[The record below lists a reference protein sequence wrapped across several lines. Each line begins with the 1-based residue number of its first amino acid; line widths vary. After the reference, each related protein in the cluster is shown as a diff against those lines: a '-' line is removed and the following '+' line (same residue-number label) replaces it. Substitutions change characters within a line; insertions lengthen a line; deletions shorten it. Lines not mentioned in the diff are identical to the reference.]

1 MNGEWIKMGIGEF
14 SVNELPCTWTW
25 TTTSEV
31 CESVRDGTHDT
42 PKYVEAGV
50 PLVTSKNLRNGSIDF
65 STTKNISNE
74 DHEEISKRSAV
85 KNGDI
90 LFAMIGTLG
99 NPIIVDSDKP
109 FSIKNIGLFK
119 KNELVISSAYL
130 RFWLDSF
137 VFWEIIKNEDFI
149 KGSTQKFISLNH
161 LRKIPLP
168 LPPLNEQRRI
178 VAKLDS
184 LFARS
189 RRAREEL
196 ERVAGL
202 CDRYR
207 RSVLAAA
214 CSGQLTADWRE
225 QNPYIESASELL
237 KQIQQENLGRKR
249 PIKVSEGISNPFEL
263 PEGWKWARLFDICRS
278 ITDGD
283 HLPPPQSEA
292 GVPFL
297 TISNITTGKIN
308 FDKTR
313 YVPESYYQ
321 KIDQTRKPYKGD
333 ILYTAVGATYGT
345 PVLVDTKERFCFQRH
360 IAILKPSLL
369 LDAQCLLYILKS
381 DLVYSQAT
389 NVVTGTAQP
398 TVPLSGLRVIKVPL
412 PPLIEQKEI
421 VLRVEKLFN
430 AIAQLEAEYQKALK
444 LCDRL
449 DQAILTQ
456 AFSGNLV
463 PQDPTDEP
471 ADVLLDRIRAEKQDL
486 PKSKKLRSKHKPA
499 TRSLPLNSA
508 EDRL

>member
-1 MNGEWIKMGIGEF
+1 MNGEWMKSGRGEY
-14 SVNELPCTWTW
+14 SVSELPKGWKIATLGELGTW
-25 TTTSEV
+25 S
-31 CESVRDGTHDT
+31 SGGT
-42 PKYVEAGV
+42 P
-50 PLVTSKNLRNGSIDF
+50 SRKNPEYYGGSIPWVKTGDLRDDYIGATEELITDAGLKSSSAKVF
-65 STTKNISNE
+65 PAGTLLLAMYGATIGRTGVLKIDAATNQACAALIAEGLTRDLTPFLWWFFIHKADEFKAIGQGGAQPNISQ
-74 DHEEISKRSAV
+74 A
-85 KNGDI
+85 
-90 LFAMIGTLG
+90 
-99 NPIIVDSDKP
+99 
-109 FSIKNIGLFK
+109 
-119 KNELVISSAYL
+119 
-130 RFWLDSF
+130 
-137 VFWEIIKNEDFI
+137 IIKDF
-149 KGSTQKFISLNH
+149 
-161 LRKIPLP
+161 PVA